1 MPNLNIKKLVVTA
14 AMAAITCGFNQL
26 HAQRLVFL
34 FAHGVYSAPAGSSF
48 KDNYKGG
55 GGAEAGVGVGLL
67 GKTFI
72 TGTVG
77 FTDFL
82 HSSSNNNGNLTY
94 VPIKAGIRHYLFARI
109 LYLHGDIGAGLFKE
123 NKIDHSATKVV
134 GDLGVGLKLAAF
146 EFQADY
152 DGILGTNPS
161 GSWFALKAGFNF
173 GL

>member
-1 MPNLNIKKLVVTA
+1 MKNYHFPKI
-14 AMAAITCGFNQL
+14 ITILLFAFTLFSGTTL

-82 HSSSNNNGNLTY
+82 HSSSNDNGNLTY
-94 VPIKAGIRHYLFARI
+94 IPIKAGIRHYLFARI
-109 LYLHGDIGAGLFKE
+109 LYVHGDISAGLFKQ
-123 NKIDHSATKVV
+123 NKIDYSTSKVT
-134 GDLGVGLKLAAF
+134 GDLGVGVKLAAF

-161 GSWFALKAGFNF
+161 GSWFSLKAGFNF